1 MRRMKDM
8 AAMGG
13 GMQFYGQMPDSY
25 TVVVNGNHPLV
36 AEILDEVEKGYGA
49 DELKSI
55 NEKIEATRTDEN
67 NLNELLKDKKEEE
80 ISQTEKDKRSDLEKQ
95 LNELRKQR
103 STRLE
108 ELGRDNKL
116 VGQIIDLALLAGGML
131 KGENLDKFIRRSV
144 ELIGK

>member
-1 MRRMKDM
+1 M
-8 AAMGG
+8 
-13 GMQFYGQMPDSY
+13 
-25 TVVVNGNHPLV
+25 
-36 AEILDEVEKGYGA
+36 
-49 DELKSI
+49 
-55 NEKIEATRTDEN
+55 
-67 NLNELLKDKKEEE
+67 
-80 ISQTEKDKRSDLEKQ
+80 
-95 LNELRKQR
+95 NELRKQR

>member
-1 MRRMKDM
+1 
-8 AAMGG
+8 
-13 GMQFYGQMPDSY
+13 MQFYGQMPDSY

-55 NEKIEATRTDEN
+55 NEKIETAQTEEN
-67 NLNELLKDKKEEE
+67 NLNELLKGKKEEE
-80 ISQTEKDKRSDLEKQ
+80 ISQTEKDKRADLTKQ
-95 LNELRKQR
+95 VETLRKQR

>member
-1 MRRMKDM
+1 M
-8 AAMGG
+8 
-13 GMQFYGQMPDSY
+13 
-25 TVVVNGNHPLV
+25 
-36 AEILDEVEKGYGA
+36 EKGYGA

-80 ISQTEKDKRSDLEKQ
+80 ISQTEKDKRSDLGKQ
-95 LNELRKQR
+95 LNELREQR